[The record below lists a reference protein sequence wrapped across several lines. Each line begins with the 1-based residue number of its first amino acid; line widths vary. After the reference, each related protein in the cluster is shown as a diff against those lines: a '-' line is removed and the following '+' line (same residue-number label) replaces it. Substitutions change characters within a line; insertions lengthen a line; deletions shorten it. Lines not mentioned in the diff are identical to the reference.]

1 VGRRAGARV
10 ATKVR
15 KQRFVVEVVL
25 TTREPITKARVRE
38 LVMDQ
43 MAMLIT
49 NDESRFWDR
58 VTVRK
63 IDLD

>member
-1 VGRRAGARV
+1 M